1 MTEQML
7 SAPYPQ
13 PPEAFGRQ
21 ADALS
26 AFDAVDRLGEIKAP
40 TLVLVGDQDVL
51 TPPWEARKLAEAIP
65 NAKLHVLAGGGHCL
79 FWEIPDKFNQAVMEF
94 LTA

>member
-1 MTEQML
+1 M
-7 SAPYPQ
+7 
-13 PPEAFGRQ
+13 
-21 ADALS
+21 
-26 AFDAVDRLGEIKAP
+26 
-40 TLVLVGDQDVL
+40 GDQDVL

-65 NAKLHVLAGGGHCL
+65 NAKLQVLAGGGHCL